1 MRWGQHEEAGL
12 NNIVESLVDRASWV
26 ARVAAKRRWLA
37 LGVAVTIAIVSG
49 VGVAAM
55 SDRYEARARIYVDTQ
70 TVLGPLMTGLTY
82 QPDIDQQV
90 HMLARTLISRPNV
103 ERLVS
108 LLENELDVASA
119 AGRERIV
126 SRLMTEIK
134 IAATGS
140 GNLYEIS
147 YRGSSTHAAQRL
159 VEVTVEM
166 FVNHGAGAKRRDSQD
181 AGRFIEEQIRSYE
194 AKLVEAESRLKD
206 FKVRNFA
213 VSGVSTQDYF
223 TRVSAL
229 TESVTKLRVE
239 LAAAEQSRDT
249 YRRELAAEE
258 PQLPMG
264 RATRY
269 SDSVTDVQA
278 RLESQKKHLDDI
290 LSRYTEVHPDVTSTR
305 RVIGQLEAEVQ
316 ERRAAEDREIAGR
329 GKTGKT
335 GKAATS
341 PIYQK
346 LRISLAETEAQVAA
360 LRSQLAAQQSQLDE
374 VRSLAGRVPQAEAEL
389 AQLNRDYDVIRKNYD
404 VMVARRES
412 ASLGVKLDESS
423 QLADFRVI
431 EPPRV
436 SHSPVFPSR
445 LQLALMAVLVC
456 AAAGVAAAVAV
467 DLVWPTFDDA
477 SALRLSSDRPVL
489 GTVSKL
495 VPPQGQRAQRAAMWR
510 FAAAFAALMALQAT
524 WVAWIAFR
532 THLQ

>member
-1 MRWGQHEEAGL
+1 
-12 NNIVESLVDRASWV
+12 
-26 ARVAAKRRWLA
+26 
-37 LGVAVTIAIVSG
+37 
-49 VGVAAM
+49 
-55 SDRYEARARIYVDTQ
+55 
-70 TVLGPLMTGLTY
+70 
-82 QPDIDQQV
+82 
-90 HMLARTLISRPNV
+90 
-103 ERLVS
+103 
-108 LLENELDVASA
+108 
-119 AGRERIV
+119 
-126 SRLMTEIK
+126 
-134 IAATGS
+134 
-140 GNLYEIS
+140 
-147 YRGSSTHAAQRL
+147 
-159 VEVTVEM
+159 
-166 FVNHGAGAKRRDSQD
+166 
-181 AGRFIEEQIRSYE
+181 
-194 AKLVEAESRLKD
+194 
-206 FKVRNFA
+206 
-213 VSGVSTQDYF
+213 
-223 TRVSAL
+223 VSAL

-269 SDSVTDVQA
+269 SDSVVDVQA

-305 RVIGQLEAEVQ
+305 RVIGQLEAEAQ
-316 ERRAAEDREIAGR
+316 ERRAAEDREMAGR
-329 GKTGKT
+329 GKT

-360 LRSQLAAQQSQLDE
+360 LRSQLAAQQRQLDE

-456 AAAGVAAAVAV
+456 AAAGIAAAVAV

-510 FAAAFAALMALQAT
+510 FAAAFAVLMALQAT
-524 WVAWIAFR
+524 WVAWIAFK